1 MSIKS
6 LIQSLILLLIVI
18 IVAGVYFKYFDT
30 KKNLVD
36 ELTLSNET
44 NQEKLEELEKKISDL
59 EQKNKQLNQKIKN
72 DKAISNKILV
82 KEDKKE
88 IDVIK
93 ENTIS
98 KENNLNAKKSDD
110 KIKIEEDAIETKS
123 KKINEKEKPKKKEIK
138 NLVKDVEYTSVDQKG
153 NKFYLL
159 ATSGKSNIND
169 SNILDLEN
177 VRGKITSDNRD
188 TIYIVSDFAQYHS
201 INLNSKF
208 YENVVINYQDKQI
221 NCINFDINM
230 ETNKA
235 IAYNEVIITDPKSTI
250 KAGMVEFDLKTK
262 NIDIKPES
270 AIENIEVLR
279 F

>member
-18 IVAGVYFKYFDT
+18 IIAGVYFKYFDT

-59 EQKNKQLNQKIKN
+59 ELKNKQLNQKIKK
-72 DKAISNKILV
+72 DKIESNKLLV
-82 KEDKKE
+82 KEDKE
-88 IDVIK
+88 ETDIIE
-93 ENTIS
+93 ENTIPE
-98 KENNLNAKKSDD
+98 ENSLNTKKNDN
-110 KIKIEEDAIETKS
+110 KIKIEEDITESKTKE
-123 KKINEKEKPKKKEIK
+123 IKEKKKQKKKEIK

-159 ATSGKSNIND
+159 ATSGKSNVND
-169 SNILDLEN
+169 SNILDLQN
-177 VRGKITSDNRD
+177 VRGKITSDTRD

-201 INLNSKF
+201 IDLNSKF

-221 NCINFDINM
+221 NCVNFDINM

-270 AIENIEVLR
+270 AIQNIEVLR

>member
-59 EQKNKQLNQKIKN
+59 EQRNKQLNQKIKN
-72 DKAISNKILV
+72 DKAVSNKILV

-98 KENNLNAKKSDD
+98 KKNNPNAKKNDD
-110 KIKIEEDAIETKS
+110 KIKIEEDIIESKS
-123 KKINEKEKPKKKEIK
+123 KKINEKEEPKKKEIK

-177 VRGKITSDNRD
+177 VRGKITSDTRD

-270 AIENIEVLR
+270 AVENIEVLR

>member
-6 LIQSLILLLIVI
+6 LIQSLILLLIII

-30 KKNLVD
+30 KKNLVN

-59 EQKNKQLNQKIKN
+59 EQRNKQLNQKIKN
-72 DKAISNKILV
+72 DKAVSNKILV

>member
-6 LIQSLILLLIVI
+6 IIQSLILLLIVI
-18 IVAGVYFKYFDT
+18 IVTGVYFKYFDT

-59 EQKNKQLNQKIKN
+59 ELKNKQLNQKIKK
-72 DKAISNKILV
+72 DKIESNKLLV
-82 KEDKKE
+82 KEDKEE
-88 IDVIK
+88 IDIVV

-98 KENNLNAKKSDD
+98 KENSLNTKKNDN
-110 KIKIEEDAIETKS
+110 KIKIEEDIIESKTKEI
-123 KKINEKEKPKKKEIK
+123 KEKEKPKKKEIK

-159 ATSGKSNIND
+159 ATSGKSNVKNSD
-169 SNILDLEN
+169 ILDLQN
-177 VRGKITSDNRD
+177 VRGKITSDTRD

-221 NCINFDINM
+221 NCVNFDINM
-230 ETNKA
+230 DTNKA
-235 IAYNEVIITDPKSTI
+235 IAYNDVIITDPKSTM

-270 AIENIEVLR
+270 AIQNIEVLR

>member
-59 EQKNKQLNQKIKN
+59 EQRNKQLNQKIKN
-72 DKAISNKILV
+72 DKAVSNKILV

-159 ATSGKSNIND
+159 ATSGKSNTND
-169 SNILDLEN
+169 GNILDLEN

-221 NCINFDINM
+221 NCVNFDINM

-270 AIENIEVLR
+270 AIQNIEVLR

>member
-72 DKAISNKILV
+72 DKAVSNKILV

-98 KENNLNAKKSDD
+98 KENNLNAKKNDD
-110 KIKIEEDAIETKS
+110 KIKIEEDIIESKS

-221 NCINFDINM
+221 NCVNFDINM

-270 AIENIEVLR
+270 AIQNIEVLR

>member
-6 LIQSLILLLIVI
+6 LIQSLILLLIII

-30 KKNLVD
+30 KKNLVN

-72 DKAISNKILV
+72 DKAASNNILV

-159 ATSGKSNIND
+159 ATSGKSNINN

-177 VRGKITSDNRD
+177 VRGKITSDTRD

>member
-6 LIQSLILLLIVI
+6 IIQSLILLLIVI
-18 IVAGVYFKYFDT
+18 IVTGVYFKYFDT

-44 NQEKLEELEKKISDL
+44 NQKKLEELEKKISDL
-59 EQKNKQLNQKIKN
+59 ELKNKQLNQKIKK
-72 DKAISNKILV
+72 DKIESNKLLV
-82 KEDKKE
+82 KEDKEEKDIIE
-88 IDVIK
+88 
-93 ENTIS
+93 ENTIPE
-98 KENNLNAKKSDD
+98 ENSLNTKKNDN
-110 KIKIEEDAIETKS
+110 KIKIEEDVTESKTKE
-123 KKINEKEKPKKKEIK
+123 IKEKKKQKKKEIK

-159 ATSGKSNIND
+159 ATSGKSNVND
-169 SNILDLEN
+169 SNILDLQN
-177 VRGKITSDNRD
+177 VRGKITSDTRD

-201 INLNSKF
+201 IDLNSKF

-221 NCINFDINM
+221 NCVNFDINM

-270 AIENIEVLR
+270 AIQNIEVLR

>member
-59 EQKNKQLNQKIKN
+59 EQRNKQLNQKIKN
-72 DKAISNKILV
+72 DKAVSNKILV

-98 KENNLNAKKSDD
+98 KKNNPNAKKNDD
-110 KIKIEEDAIETKS
+110 KIKIEEDIIESKS

-177 VRGKITSDNRD
+177 VRGKITSDTRD

-270 AIENIEVLR
+270 AIQNIEVLR

>member
-18 IVAGVYFKYFDT
+18 IIAGVYFKYFDT

-59 EQKNKQLNQKIKN
+59 ELKNKQLNQKIKK
-72 DKAISNKILV
+72 DKIESNKLLV
-82 KEDKKE
+82 KEDKE
-88 IDVIK
+88 ETDIIE
-93 ENTIS
+93 ENTIPE
-98 KENNLNAKKSDD
+98 ENSLNTKKNDN
-110 KIKIEEDAIETKS
+110 KIKIEEDIIESKS

-159 ATSGKSNIND
+159 ATSGKSNVND
-169 SNILDLEN
+169 SNILDLQN
-177 VRGKITSDNRD
+177 VRGKITSDTRD

-201 INLNSKF
+201 IDLNSKF

-221 NCINFDINM
+221 NCVNFDINM

-270 AIENIEVLR
+270 AIQNIEVLR

>member
-6 LIQSLILLLIVI
+6 LIQSLILLLIAI
-18 IVAGVYFKYFDT
+18 IIAGVYFKYFDT

-59 EQKNKQLNQKIKN
+59 ELKNKQLNQKIKK
-72 DKAISNKILV
+72 DKIESNKLLV
-82 KEDKKE
+82 KEDKE
-88 IDVIK
+88 ETDIIE
-93 ENTIS
+93 ENTIPE
-98 KENNLNAKKSDD
+98 ENSLNTKKNDN
-110 KIKIEEDAIETKS
+110 KIKIEEDVTESKTKE
-123 KKINEKEKPKKKEIK
+123 IKEKKKQKKKEIK

-159 ATSGKSNIND
+159 ATSGKSNVND
-169 SNILDLEN
+169 SNILDLQN
-177 VRGKITSDNRD
+177 VRGKITSDTRD

-221 NCINFDINM
+221 NCVNFDINM

-270 AIENIEVLR
+270 AIQNIEVLR

>member
-18 IVAGVYFKYFDT
+18 IIAGVYFKYFDT

-59 EQKNKQLNQKIKN
+59 ELKNKQLNQKIKK
-72 DKAISNKILV
+72 DKIESNKLLV
-82 KEDKKE
+82 KEDKE
-88 IDVIK
+88 ETDIIE
-93 ENTIS
+93 ENTIPE
-98 KENNLNAKKSDD
+98 ENSLNTKKNDN
-110 KIKIEEDAIETKS
+110 KIKIEEDITESKTKE
-123 KKINEKEKPKKKEIK
+123 IKEKKKQKKKEIK

-159 ATSGKSNIND
+159 ATSGKSNVND
-169 SNILDLEN
+169 SNILDLQN
-177 VRGKITSDNRD
+177 VRGKITSDTRD

-221 NCINFDINM
+221 NCVNFDINM

-250 KAGMVEFDLKTK
+250 KAGIVEFDLKTK
-262 NIDIKPES
+262 NIDIKPEN
-270 AIENIEVLR
+270 AIQNIEVLR